1 MIAVLTGD
9 IVDSTHQDKARWLPA
24 LKSVLENWG
33 SEAKDWEVYRG
44 DEFQLRLKNP
54 EQSLEAAFSIKARL
68 KAVADTDIRIAIGL
82 GGHEAPN
89 EHSRDNTR
97 DNTRENNGD
106 NKEQEIANDS
116 AKQQAATPLTESSGP
131 AFIHSGRKLD
141 EIKKQR
147 IHMAIATEDE
157 MLDRQWNLLLQ
168 WVLLSAD
175 NWSSVSAEIVDL
187 ALTHPG
193 LSQTDM
199 ATRLNVQ
206 QSAISQR
213 LKRADF
219 DLLWQTLKFFK
230 DKIQSLCR

>member
-9 IVDSTHQDKARWLPA
+9 IVDSTHQDKARWLPG
-24 LKSVLENWG
+24 LKATLAGWG
-33 SEAKDWEVYRG
+33 KEGQDWEVYRG
-44 DEFQLRLKNP
+44 DEFQLRLTAP
-54 EQSLEAAFSIKARL
+54 EKALLAAFTIKAHL

-82 GGHEAPN
+82 GAP
-89 EHSRDNTR
+89 ETPGRAPAP
-97 DNTRENNGD
+97 E
-106 NKEQEIANDS
+106 K
-116 AKQQAATPLTESSGP
+116 TPLTQSNGP
-131 AFIHSGRKLD
+131 AFIYSGRKLD
-141 EIKKQR
+141 DIKNRR
-147 IHMAIATEDE
+147 IHLAIASDDH
-157 MLDRQWNLLLQ
+157 MLDQGWNLLLQ

-199 ATRLNVQ
+199 AARLSVQ

-219 DLLWQTLKFFK
+219 DLLWQTLVFFN